1 MELISVSHEDKRYIL
16 VYSFCQQQ
24 EEIYQVIHV

>member
-24 EEIYQVIHV
+24 EEIYQGIHV